1 MATFD
6 ETKFE
11 NTQNLENESSSVL
24 QSPEESTKSTGST
37 IGKIIA
43 VGGVSGVLLGTA
55 AELTFD
61 HRPEGN
67 NGEGDTADNGTAE
80 ASNEDMSFAEA
91 WSAART
97 QVGPNGT
104 FEWHG
109 NVYSTA
115 TAEEWTATHSVAH
128 QPTTAAHVVHDTP
141 MEDTYLA
148 NADTHHAPTQ
158 VNDDGVLDP
167 SEVQVLGA
175 SVHPETYGSET
186 VSVGLGIAEGHA
198 AIVFDAD
205 NDGYADLL
213 AVDRNDD
220 LEFEHHELENVHGSG
235 ITMGQAHQSMA
246 SASARMAS
254 APAESAPDFSADEV
268 QVLGVRTIDVEGQ
281 PMLAGA
287 AMVDNH
293 FAVAVDATG
302 DGQFDVGIID
312 QNDDSMFSEDE
323 VYDIRDQQVGVREYV
338 DQVENPRI
346 NTGFEPQDD
355 ATDSGMTADDNLIDI

>member
-11 NTQNLENESSSVL
+11 NTQNLENETS
-24 QSPEESTKSTGST
+24 SPEETKKSSGST

-61 HRPEGN
+61 HRSEGN
-67 NGEGDTADNGTAE
+67 NGESDTAGNGAAD
-80 ASNEDMSFAEA
+80 ASNEDMSFAKA
-91 WSAART
+91 WSTARA

-220 LEFEHHELENVHGSG
+220 LEFERHELENVHGSG

-254 APAESAPDFSADEV
+254 APAEPAPDFSADEV
-268 QVLGVRTIDVEGQ
+268 QVLGVRAIDVEGQ

-312 QNDDSMFSEDE
+312 QNDDSMFSENE

>member
-1 MATFD
+1 
-6 ETKFE
+6 
-11 NTQNLENESSSVL
+11 
-24 QSPEESTKSTGST
+24 
-37 IGKIIA
+37 
-43 VGGVSGVLLGTA
+43 
-55 AELTFD
+55 
-61 HRPEGN
+61 
-67 NGEGDTADNGTAE
+67 
-80 ASNEDMSFAEA
+80 
-91 WSAART
+91 
-97 QVGPNGT
+97 
-104 FEWHG
+104 
-109 NVYSTA
+109 
-115 TAEEWTATHSVAH
+115 
-128 QPTTAAHVVHDTP
+128 

-148 NADTHHAPTQ
+148 NSDTHLAPTQ

-175 SVHPETYGSET
+175 SVHQENYGSET
-186 VSVGLGIAEGHA
+186 VSMGLGIAEGHA

-220 LEFEHHELENVHGSG
+220 LEFERHELENVHGSG

-254 APAESAPDFSADEV
+254 APAEPAPDFSADEV

-287 AMVDNH
+287 AMVDDH

-312 QNDDSMFSEDE
+312 QNDDNMFSENE

>member
-6 ETKFE
+6 KTKFE
-11 NTQNLENESSSVL
+11 NTQNNANESSST
-24 QSPEESTKSTGST
+24 QEPGGETKKSTGST
-37 IGKIIA
+37 VGKIIA
-43 VGGVSGVLLGTA
+43 IGGVSGVLLGAA
-55 AELTFD
+55 AELSFD
-61 HRPEGN
+61 HSPEGN
-67 NGEGDTADNGTAE
+67 NNESGMANSGVAT
-80 ASNEDMSFAEA
+80 EDMSFAEA
-91 WSAART
+91 WSAARA
-97 QVGPNGT
+97 QLGPNGT

-115 TAEEWTATHSVAH
+115 TADEWA
-128 QPTTAAHVVHDTP
+128 AAHHVSHEPSAVNDTP

-175 SVHPETYGSET
+175 SVHPENYGSET
-186 VSVGLGIAEGHA
+186 VSMGLGIAEGHA

-205 NDGYADLL
+205 NDGYADVL
-213 AVDRNDD
+213 AVDRNDN
-220 LEFEHHELENVHGSG
+220 LEFERHELENVHGSG

-246 SASARMAS
+246 SSSAQMAS
-254 APAESAPDFSADEV
+254 APVGAAPDFSADEV
-268 QVLGVRTIDVEGQ
+268 EVLGVRTIDVEGE
-281 PMLAGA
+281 PMVAGG

-302 DGQFDVGIID
+302 DGQFDIGIID
-312 QNDDSMFSEDE
+312 QNDDNMFSENE

-338 DQVENPRI
+338 EQAEHPMVNVGYEQ
-346 NTGFEPQDD
+346 QDD
-355 ATDSGMTADDNLIDI
+355 ATDSGMPVDDNLIDI

>member
-1 MATFD
+1 MASID

-11 NTQNLENESSSVL
+11 NTQNNESSAIQQSVD
-24 QSPEESTKSTGST
+24 ETKKSKGST
-37 IGKIIA
+37 VGKIIA
-43 VGGVSGVLLGTA
+43 IGGVSGVLLGTA
-55 AELTFD
+55 AELSFD

-67 NGEGDTADNGTAE
+67 SGEDNSADNA
-80 ASNEDMSFAEA
+80 DMSFEDA
-91 WSAART
+91 WSAARA

-115 TAEEWTATHSVAH
+115 TAEEWAATHHVAH
-128 QPTTAAHVVHDTP
+128 EPAQSPVADDTP
-141 MEDTYLA
+141 MDDTYLA
-148 NADTHHAPTQ
+148 NANAHHGSTLA
-158 VNDDGVLDP
+158 NDDGVLDP

-175 SVHPETYGSET
+175 SVHQENYGTET

-213 AVDRNDD
+213 AVDRDD
-220 LEFEHHELENVHGSG
+220 NLEFERHELENVHGSG

-246 SASARMAS
+246 SASVQMAS
-254 APAESAPDFSADEV
+254 APVGDAPDFAADEV
-268 QVLGVRTIDVEGQ
+268 QVLGVRTIDVEGEQ
-281 PMLAGA
+281 MVAGA

-302 DGQFDVGIID
+302 DGQFDIGIID
-312 QNDDSMFSEDE
+312 QNDDNMFSKNE

-338 DQVENPRI
+338 EQAEHPVVNVGYEQ
-346 NTGFEPQDD
+346 QDD
-355 ATDSGMTADDNLIDI
+355 ATDSGMPADDNLIDI

>member
-11 NTQNLENESSSVL
+11 NTQNNVNESSST
-24 QSPEESTKSTGST
+24 QEPGGETKKSTGGT
-37 IGKIIA
+37 VGKIIA
-43 VGGVSGVLLGTA
+43 IGGVSGILLGTA
-55 AELTFD
+55 AELTYN

-67 NGEGDTADNGTAE
+67 NGNVETEDNGAAE
-80 ASNEDMSFAEA
+80 ADMSFAEA
-91 WSAART
+91 WSAARAE
-97 QVGPNGT
+97 VGPNGT

-109 NVYSTA
+109 NIYSTA
-115 TAEEWTATHSVAH
+115 TAEEWAATHSLAH
-128 QPTTAAHVVHDTP
+128 EPAPTQAVNDTP
-141 MEDTYLA
+141 MADTYLA
-148 NADTHHAPTQ
+148 NADTHHASTL

-175 SVHPETYGSET
+175 SVHQENYGSET
-186 VSVGLGIAEGHA
+186 VTVGLGIAEGHA

-205 NDGYADLL
+205 NDGYADVL

-220 LEFEHHELENVHGSG
+220 LEFERHELENVHGSG

-254 APAESAPDFSADEV
+254 APAEPAPDFTADEV

-302 DGQFDVGIID
+302 DGQFDIGIID
-312 QNDDSMFSEDE
+312 QNDDSMFSENE
-323 VYDIRDQQVGVREYV
+323 VYDIRDQQVGVKEYI
-338 DQVENPRI
+338 DQVENPMI
-346 NTGFEPQDD
+346 NTGFEQQDD
-355 ATDSGMTADDNLIDI
+355 ATDSGMTAEDNLIDI

>member
-11 NTQNLENESSSVL
+11 NTQNLENETS
-24 QSPEESTKSTGST
+24 SPEETKKSSGST

-115 TAEEWTATHSVAH
+115 TAEEWAATHSVAH

-220 LEFEHHELENVHGSG
+220 LEFERHELENVHGSG

-254 APAESAPDFSADEV
+254 APAEPAPDFSADEV
-268 QVLGVRTIDVEGQ
+268 QVLGVRTIDVEGE
-281 PMLAGA
+281 PMVAGG
-287 AMVDNH
+287 AMV
-293 FAVAVDATG
+293 
-302 DGQFDVGIID
+302 
-312 QNDDSMFSEDE
+312 DSMFSENE